1 MKPCQQRRSE
11 KWGSELVGS
20 IAVQSG
26 GLEIWP
32 RNSDEEDICMFV
44 LELNLWRPSLLYKG
58 LCIECP
64 LRNSVPCTG

>member
-11 KWGSELVGS
+11 KRGSELVGS

-32 RNSDEEDICMFV
+32 RNSDEEDICMFM
-44 LELNLWRPSLLYKG
+44 LELNL
-58 LCIECP
+58 
-64 LRNSVPCTG
+64 